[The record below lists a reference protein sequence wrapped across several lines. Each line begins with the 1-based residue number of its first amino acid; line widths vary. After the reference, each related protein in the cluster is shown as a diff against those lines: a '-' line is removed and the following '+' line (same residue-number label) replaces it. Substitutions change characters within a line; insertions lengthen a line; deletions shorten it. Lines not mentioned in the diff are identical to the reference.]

1 MSKRGFTAVGSAS
14 RKPRP
19 VCGEKG
25 RDKKPATFLPGGPGP
40 WVGSFTVGCRC
51 WATLILILCI
61 SIAVVCPGSA
71 AESIPAV
78 DRYAVGCI
86 LPLSGRNAAY
96 GNRALDAVLL
106 AAGVFNSAK
115 ETPIR
120 VLVEDSQSEAVV
132 AGAAVEKLARAGV
145 TCILGPLGSQEA
157 LEAAKEAQ
165 RLKIPILTLTQREG
179 ITEVGDYVFR
189 NFLTAA
195 MQVRTVVQY
204 AQVELGLRRFAILYP
219 NDPYGHEMAR
229 LFREEVR
236 RKGGE
241 IRKEQSYQAD
251 QTDLGEKI
259 RALGGVAPVAP
270 GTETAAGVPPKPNP
284 GFEALFIPDFSYRI
298 AMIAPQLAYYD
309 IRGLRLLGTSGW
321 DSPELLK
328 GDPSHLQG
336 AIFVDG
342 FFTDSFRPEVNDFIE
357 AFYTAYGRE
366 PDTMEALVYDTADI
380 AVKLLLENRGG
391 TRDAFRKGVMQVK
404 NYRGVSGRTSF
415 PASRDAEKDLFILTV
430 RDGRIVQVK

>member
-1 MSKRGFTAVGSAS
+1 MCKRGFTATAGRCCSAA
-14 RKPRP
+14 
-19 VCGEKG
+19 V
-25 RDKKPATFLPGGPGP
+25 
-40 WVGSFTVGCRC
+40 
-51 WATLILILCI
+51 ILILCL

-71 AESIPAV
+71 AENMPAV
-78 DRYAVGCI
+78 DPHAVGCI

-106 AAGVFNSAK
+106 AAGVFNVAK

-120 VLVEDSQSEAVV
+120 VLIEDSQSDAAV
-132 AGAAVEKLARAGV
+132 AGAAVGKLAGAGV

-179 ITEVGDYVFR
+179 ITGVGDHVFR

-204 AQVELGLRRFAILYP
+204 AQAELGLRRFAILYP
-219 NDPYGHEMAR
+219 DDPYGQEMSR

-241 IRKEQSYQAD
+241 IRKEKSYKAD
-251 QTDLGEKI
+251 QTDFGEEI
-259 RALGGVAPVAP
+259 LALGGVALVSP
-270 GTETAAGVPPKPNP
+270 GTEVAAGVAPKTDP
-284 GFEALFIPDFSYRI
+284 GFDALFIPDFSYRV
-298 AMIAPQLAYYD
+298 AMIVPQLAYYD
-309 IRGLRLLGTSGW
+309 ITGIRLLGTSGW
-321 DSPELLK
+321 NSPELLK
-328 GDPSHLQG
+328 AEPRHLQG
-336 AIFVDG
+336 AVFVDG
-342 FFTDSFRPEVNDFIE
+342 FFTGSFRLEVNDFIE

-366 PDTMEALVYDTADI
+366 PDTMEALVYDAADI
-380 AVKLLLENRGG
+380 AVKLLLENRSG
-391 TRDAFRKGVMQVK
+391 TREAFRMGLTQIKG
-404 NYRGVSGRTSF
+404 YPGVSGKTSF

-430 RDGRIVQVK
+430 KDGRIIQVK

>member
-1 MSKRGFTAVGSAS
+1 MYKRGFTAIVGRRCSAM
-14 RKPRP
+14 
-19 VCGEKG
+19 
-25 RDKKPATFLPGGPGP
+25 
-40 WVGSFTVGCRC
+40 
-51 WATLILILCI
+51 LILILAL
-61 SIAVVCPGSA
+61 SIAAVCPGSA
-71 AESIPAV
+71 AESVPVV
-78 DRYAVGCI
+78 DRYAIGCI

-106 AAGVFNSAK
+106 AAGVFNAAR

-120 VLVEDSQSEAVV
+120 VLIEDSQSEAAV

-179 ITEVGDYVFR
+179 ITEVGDHVFR

-204 AQVELGLRRFAILYP
+204 AQAELGLRRFAILYP
-219 NDPYGHEMAR
+219 NDPYGQEMAR

-241 IRKEQSYQAD
+241 IRKEKSYKAD
-251 QTDLGEKI
+251 QTDLAEEI
-259 RALGGVAPVAP
+259 RALGGVAPAAP
-270 GTETAAGVPPKPNP
+270 GAEVVAGVPPKPDP
-284 GFEALFIPDFSYRI
+284 GFEALFIPDFSYRV

-309 IRGLRLLGTSGW
+309 ITGLRLLGTSGW

-328 GDPSHLQG
+328 DDLGHLQG
-336 AIFVDG
+336 AVFVDG

-366 PDTMEALVYDTADI
+366 PDTMEALVYDAADI
-380 AVKLLLENRGG
+380 TVKLLLENRGE
-391 TRDAFRKGVMQVK
+391 TRDAFRRGLLQIKG
-404 NYRGVSGRTSF
+404 YRGVSGKTSF
-415 PASRDAEKDLFILTV
+415 PTSRDAEKDLFILTV
-430 RDGRIVQVK
+430 KDGRIIQVK